1 MSEDSFLRA
10 AIDEAKLSY
19 AEGGIPI
26 GSVLVHEG
34 RIIGRGHNCRVQTG
48 SAIDHGE
55 MNCLRNAGRLP
66 AKVYRECTI
75 YSTLS
80 PCPMC
85 SGAIVLYKIPRV
97 VVGENQTFMGAE
109 DYMRSQGVQVEV
121 VQDEECISMMRRFF
135 EANPLLWNED
145 IGDEL
150 YPDGFCGGRSGTTH
164 ARK

>member
-1 MSEDSFLRA
+1 MDTFLQA
-10 AIDEAKLSY
+10 ALEQARKSL

-26 GSVLVHEG
+26 GSALVHEG

-66 AKVYRECTI
+66 AGVYRHSTI
-75 YSTLS
+75 YTTLS

-97 VVGENQTFMGAE
+97 VVGENRNFQGAE
-109 DYMRSQGVQVEV
+109 DYLRANGVRVDV
-121 VQDEECISMMRRFF
+121 LDDAECIRLMADFIRTQ
-135 EANPLLWNED
+135 PQLWNED
-145 IGDEL
+145 IGL
-150 YPDGFCGGRSGTTH
+150 
-164 ARK
+164 

>member
-1 MSEDSFLRA
+1 MDEFLNA
-10 AIDEAKLSY
+10 AVAEAEAGL

-34 RIIGRGHNCRVQTG
+34 VIIGRGHNCRVQTG

-66 AKVYRECTI
+66 AAIYRNSTL

-85 SGAIVLYKIPRV
+85 SGAIILYRIPRV
-97 VVGENQTFMGAE
+97 VVGENVTF
-109 DYMRSQGVQVEV
+109 
-121 VQDEECISMMRRFF
+121 
-135 EANPLLWNED
+135 
-145 IGDEL
+145 
-150 YPDGFCGGRSGTTH
+150 SGPENYL
-164 ARK
+164 RN